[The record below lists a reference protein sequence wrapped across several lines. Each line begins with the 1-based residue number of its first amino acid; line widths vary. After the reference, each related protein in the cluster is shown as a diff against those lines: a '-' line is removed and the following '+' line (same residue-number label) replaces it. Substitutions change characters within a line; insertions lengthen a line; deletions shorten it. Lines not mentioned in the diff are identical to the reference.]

1 MGVVVNKWGGGEEG
15 SDLSANYAALFTCQ
29 A

>member
-1 MGVVVNKWGGGEEG
+1 MGVVVNELGGGGWG
-15 SDLSANYAALFTCQ
+15 SDLSANYAAIFTWQ